1 VGGDAHALT
10 DDQLRTA
17 VARLADGAFGARRK
31 RARSLPRTEAVADL
45 VAEDV
50 LRLLRVDLDRA
61 ERMAEA
67 LSWIA
72 GDIGGRA
79 LGTAARALGHVAFQ
93 RGRNDEAL
101 RHYARAARTFTH
113 LGLDLEL
120 ARVRMSAFNAASRT
134 GRHATALV
142 WAEQAR
148 AIFAAHDD
156 PLRMARLDANVA
168 TLLFRRDRIDEAL
181 RMGRRALRT
190 FDRIGAVEDLA
201 ITQLNTAVRL
211 TAMHDFPRAL
221 RMFARTRAWCV
232 RHGLHLL
239 LLEVEGNLAYLH
251 AQRGEYARALALY
264 GSVRSR
270 AVTAGQDY
278 LVTWLLLDEAEL
290 LVELNADRQAVPLAN
305 EALDRCVAGDMRQ
318 DAAKARTQLAVCA
331 ARRGDTTRALALFES
346 ARQAFAEEGN
356 QARVALTDLYRALVL
371 ARAGAFDDA
380 AARAADAR
388 VTLQASGLGAKVA
401 LASLVLARVALAG
414 GIEAGARRHLADA
427 RAQLRRYRS
436 PALAYQAAFLLGE
449 VEHAAGH
456 AAAAA
461 RAYARSHRLLEG
473 LRSDLRVE
481 ELKIAFLDD
490 KAVVYQ
496 SMVRVALQSA
506 RRRRAVA
513 RGFAFVQ
520 QAKSRALADLLAR
533 GALDGEANAGAD
545 HPTGLRAMRA
555 ELNACY
561 REIDRL
567 EQGAEAPPPRRLTQW
582 RARAADGEERL
593 ARALFEQRRRNPG
606 AADLHGGGAARLAEV
621 QASLGDATLVEYVD
635 VRGQLHAWVVDRR
648 RATVVPL
655 ARMDAVRHQVQLAL
669 FNLLGLPG
677 PWRASGQTRQLE
689 PSTHA
694 HLRRLRAMVLDPLAS
709 RLRPGRPL
717 VVAAFGPL
725 HRVPFHAL
733 PGDEGVLGD
742 EHPVMLT
749 PSGSVF
755 ALGRLR
761 PAAHGTGALVLGVA
775 DRKAP
780 RIAAEARAVA
790 ACLDDATLR
799 LGARATEA
807 VLRRVGA
814 LSRVIHVATHGLYRD
829 EHPMFSAIR
838 LARTRVDVLDLYGL
852 RLSADLVTLS
862 GCSTGVSFVAGG
874 DELLGLSRGL
884 LHAGAACVHL
894 SLWDV
899 DDESTTLYMTA
910 FYEQYVAGRSPAEA
924 AQRAAALTRTRYPHP
939 YFWAPF
945 VVVGQAAPRDTP

>member
-1 VGGDAHALT
+1 VGDAHPLT
-10 DDQLRTA
+10 DDQLRRG
-17 VARLADGAFGARRK
+17 VARLADGAPGARRD
-31 RARSLPRTEAVADL
+31 RARALPHTEAVADL
-45 VAEDV
+45 IAEDV
-50 LRLLRVDLDRA
+50 VRLLRVDLDRA

-72 GDIGGRA
+72 GDVGGRA
-79 LGTAARALGHVAFQ
+79 LGTAARALGHVALQ
-93 RGRNDEAL
+93 RGRHDEAL
-101 RHYARAARTFTH
+101 RHYAQAARAFTH

-134 GRHATALV
+134 GRHATALA

-148 AIFAAHDD
+148 AIFAAHGDL
-156 PLRMARLDANVA
+156 LRMARLDANVA
-168 TLLFRRDRIDEAL
+168 TLLFRRDRIDDAL
-181 RMGRRALRT
+181 RMGRRALRA
-190 FDRIGAVEDLA
+190 FERIGAVEDLA

-211 TAMHDFPRAL
+211 TAVHDFGRAL

-251 AQRGEYARALALY
+251 AQRGEYARALGLY
-264 GSVRSR
+264 GSVRAR
-270 AVTAGQDY
+270 AAAAGQDY

-290 LVELNADRQAVPLAN
+290 LVELNADRQAVPLATD
-305 EALDRCVAGDMRQ
+305 ALERCLAGDMRQ

-331 ARRGDTTRALALFES
+331 ARRGETTPALALFEE
-346 ARQAFAEEGN
+346 ARHAFAEEGN

-371 ARAGAFDDA
+371 ARAGALEDA
-380 AARAADAR
+380 AARATDAR
-388 VTLQASGLGAKVA
+388 GPLQASSLGAKVA
-401 LASLVLARVALAG
+401 LASLVLARAAIAAG
-414 GIEAGARRHLADA
+414 DATRARGHLADA
-427 RAQLRRYRS
+427 RAYLRRYRA
-436 PALAYQAAFLLGE
+436 PAVAYQAAFLLGE
-449 VEHAAGH
+449 LEHADGH

-473 LRSDLRVE
+473 LRSHLRDE

-490 KAVVYQ
+490 KAVVYE
-496 SMVRVALQSA
+496 SMVRVALQAASPG
-506 RRRRAVA
+506 RAVA

-533 GALDGEANAGAD
+533 GALDREARLGAD
-545 HPTGLRAMRA
+545 RPSGLRAMRA

-567 EQGAEAPPPRRLTQW
+567 EQGAEAPTPRRLTQW
-582 RARAADGEERL
+582 RARAAAAEERL
-593 ARALFEQRRRNPG
+593 TRALFEQRRRHPG
-606 AADLHGGGAARLAEV
+606 AADLHGGGVARLAEV
-621 QASLGDATLVEYVD
+621 QASLGEATLIEYVD
-635 VRGQLHAWVVDRR
+635 VRGELHAWVVDRR

-655 ARMDAVRHQVQLAL
+655 GPMDLVRQQVRLAL
-669 FNLLGLPG
+669 FNLVGLPG
-677 PWRASGQTRQLE
+677 PWRASGQTRQVE
-689 PSTHA
+689 ASTQA
-694 HLRRLRAMVLDPLAS
+694 HLRRLRALVIDPLAP
-709 RLRPGRPL
+709 RLRRGRPL
-717 VVAAFGPL
+717 VIAAYGPL

-742 EHPVMLT
+742 AHPITLT

-755 ALGRLR
+755 ALGRTR
-761 PAAHGTGALVLGVA
+761 AVPRGTGALVLGVA
-775 DRKAP
+775 DRQAP

-790 ACLDDATLR
+790 ARLGDATLR
-799 LGARATEA
+799 LGARATET
-807 VLRRVGA
+807 VLRTVGA
-814 LSRVIHVATHGLYRD
+814 TSRVIHVATHGLYRD

-838 LARTRVDVLDLYGL
+838 LARTRLDVLDLYDL

-899 DDESTTLYMTA
+899 DDESTTVYMAA
-910 FYEQYVAGRSPAEA
+910 FYEHYAAGRSPAEA
-924 AQRAAALTRTRYPHP
+924 AQQAAAATRARYPHP

-945 VVVGQAAPRDTP
+945 VLVGQAAPVASA